1 MIFIIGWHL
10 YIWLVKYFDILQQY
24 FTLVFDRLDEASAT
38 VCMAIIYMYVIPHN
52 VGVYILYLLQERSE
66 RIITI
71 RNPLHY

>member
-38 VCMAIIYMYVIPHN
+38 VCIGPVENISIM
-52 VGVYILYLLQERSE
+52 
-66 RIITI
+66 
-71 RNPLHY
+71 